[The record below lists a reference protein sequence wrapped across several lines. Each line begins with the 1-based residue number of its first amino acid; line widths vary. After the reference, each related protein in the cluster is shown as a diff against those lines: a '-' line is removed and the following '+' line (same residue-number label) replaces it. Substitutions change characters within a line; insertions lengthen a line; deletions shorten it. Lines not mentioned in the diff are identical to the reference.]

1 MLTCMNLHK
10 LCIIVCKLQILP
22 FKVNGD
28 NNKDGDCLYEIES
41 ILCFLKL
48 AMVTCMS
55 LLIIWEKWILPS
67 F

>member
-1 MLTCMNLHK
+1 MVTCMNLQK

-28 NNKDGDCLYEIES
+28 SNKDGDCLYEIES

-48 AMVTCMS
+48 AT
-55 LLIIWEKWILPS
+55 EHA
-67 F
+67 